1 MDKLDFYREAIEKI
15 FDEYA
20 AISYAFGDLS
30 SETVFDRAKD
40 RYLLITF
47 GRDLGKRIHYVV
59 AHIDIVNAKLW
70 IRCDGTENG
79 IANELVALEVPKEDV
94 VLGFKS
100 ERMRQDT
107 EFAVA

>member
-1 MDKLDFYREAIEKI
+1 MDKLESYREAIEEI

-20 AISYAFGDLS
+20 AIPYAFGDLS

-47 GRDLGKRIHYVV
+47 GRDLGKRIHYAV
-59 AHIDIVNAKLW
+59 AHIDI
-70 IRCDGTENG
+70 
-79 IANELVALEVPKEDV
+79 